1 MNILENFRSA
11 IFNILSSK
19 MRTVLTTLGIII
31 GITSVVIITAIG
43 KGYEIQAEKML
54 DGLDKETINVANSWN
69 ETIRD
74 KDKIKLDDVNII
86 KGLNNVR
93 YAAAEYSV
101 NGTVKLKNP
110 KQTKDVQLVGA
121 NTDTK
126 GMKKIEIIYGRFLN
140 EKDLELDSKVAV
152 IDNKLA
158 MDIFGREDAL
168 GETITIKSTK
178 GDIDLTIVG
187 IEKAPHNNLYFPHSV
202 YSPILTVMN
211 FGGNTDRTVARIAIK
226 IDDISL
232 FSKVEKEIVRT
243 LAATHGNDPK
253 KYEVTGNFQF
263 SNSASGMIKMV
274 TIFIGFVAGISL
286 LVGGIGVMNI
296 MLVTVTERT
305 REIGIRKSLGATNG
319 NIKFQFLIES
329 MCISLLGGII
339 GIILGY
345 SGIFMTKQILNSMG
359 STLIPAVSLNVVLT
373 VFIISSLI
381 GIIFGVYPA
390 GKAAKLDPIEAL
402 RYE

>member
-187 IEKAPHNNLYFPHSV
+187 IEKAAYNNLYFPHSV